1 MASTSSWPE
10 ACFSSSGIAI
20 LMNPET
26 DVNLM
31 VLKQKELFPSKIR
44 HQNSHLK
51 ETQTKLGFI
60 PVLFLSID

>member
-1 MASTSSWPE
+1 
-10 ACFSSSGIAI
+10 
-20 LMNPET
+20 MNPET
-26 DVNLM
+26 DVNLI

-51 ETQTKLGFI
+51 ETQTKLGSI